1 MATYGE
7 YKIISDRSAA
17 DLQNTIA
24 KNSAKSI
31 DNYMEVQERAQ
42 KESRMF
48 DIRQRNQEK
57 EAKENKD
64 LFAAN
69 GKAIANGI
77 NDSFVEEYN
86 GYLDDYNEYT
96 NILENPSSNR
106 KSRTEAMKIL
116 GVLDKNIARAKANQ
130 ELYIGGTA
138 AMQEKLGNSA
148 ALGSNYG
155 FVNLNMGPDGKG
167 GFITN
172 TDGGV
177 AQDIANQLIGNSGK
191 NDKFERFSDGHIEA
205 SGTYLDA
212 DNVET
217 SYTTTLSAEEVADF
231 LNNPTYDYIKPVEK
245 AVNSIGNTFINE
257 NGALVDGFEEF
268 ELPATAIDGQPAAPP
283 KPKEQIIVS
292 RTVKGEDGE
301 SFERRETRTPVNQE
315 KINTE
320 IKTLAQAQYVNFMAN
335 QDNLAK
341 LQALETIGLGQN
353 ELDLLS
359 DPDQA
364 VKDEFKNIFKGRMVK
379 RIGEGIINTNP
390 KANRGLFKDEN
401 NKWYFVEQVSKTEIT
416 KDAQTILDEA
426 GVTPN

>member
-24 KNSAKSI
+24 KTTTKSI
-31 DNYMEVQERAQ
+31 NDYMVVQERAQ

-48 DIRQRNQEK
+48 DIRQRKKEK
-57 EAKENKD
+57 EAKENKA

-86 GYLDDYNEYT
+86 NYLDDYNKYT
-96 NILENPSSNR
+96 NILENPSSNK
-106 KSRTEAMKIL
+106 KSRTEAMSIL
-116 GVLDKNIARAKANQ
+116 GDLDKNIARAKANQ

-191 NDKFERFSDGHIEA
+191 GDKFERFSDGHIEA

-212 DNVET
+212 DNVEIP
-217 SYTTTLSAEEVADF
+217 YTTTLDAEEVADF

-257 NGALVDGFEEF
+257 NGALADGFSGVTTTKEQQMGMVAAF
-268 ELPATAIDGQPAAPP
+268 KDGISP

-292 RTVKGEDGE
+292 RTVKGENGE
-301 SFERRETRTPVNQE
+301 SFERRETITPVDQG
-315 KINTE
+315 KINGE
-320 IKTLAQAQYVNFMAN
+320 INKLAKAQYVNFMAN
-335 QDNLAK
+335 EDNLAK
-341 LQALETIGLGQN
+341 LQALETIGLGQD
-353 ELDLLS
+353 ELDLLL
-359 DPDQA
+359 DPNA
-364 VKDEFKNIFKGRMVK
+364 EKNEFKNIFEGRMVK

-390 KANRGLFKDEN
+390 KADRGLFKDEN
-401 NKWYFVEQVSKTEIT
+401 NKWYYVEQVSKTEIT
-416 KDAQTILDEA
+416 VSDKYNTK
-426 GVTPN
+426 VK

>member
-57 EAKENKD
+57 EAKENKA

-116 GVLDKNIARAKANQ
+116 GDLDKDIARAKANQ

-155 FVNLNMGPDGKG
+155 FVNLPMGEGQINK
-167 GFITN
+167 
-172 TDGGV
+172 DGGV

-191 NDKFERFSDGHIEA
+191 GDKFKRNSDGSIEA
-205 SGTYLDA
+205 SGTYLNA
-212 DNVET
+212 KNVEIP
-217 SYTTTLSAEEVADF
+217 YTTKLSAEEAAEF

-257 NGALVDGFEEF
+257 NGALVDGFYDV
-268 ELPATAIDGQPAAPP
+268 ATIEGQPGALP

-301 SFERRETRTPVNQE
+301 SFERRETRTPVDQG
-315 KINTE
+315 KINGE
-320 IKTLAQAQYVNFMAN
+320 IKGLAQVQYVNFMAN
-335 QDNLAK
+335 EDNLAK
-341 LQALETIGLGQN
+341 LQALETIGLGQD
-353 ELDLLS
+353 ELDLLL
-359 DPDQA
+359 DPNA
-364 VKDEFKNIFKGRMVK
+364 EKDEFKNIFEERMVK

-390 KANRGLFKDEN
+390 KANKGLFKDEDD
-401 NKWYFVEQVSKTEIT
+401 KWYFVEQVSKTEI
-416 KDAQTILDEA
+416 KK
-426 GVTPN
+426 GVSNKYNSSKQ

>member
-24 KNSAKSI
+24 KNTTKSI
-31 DNYMEVQERAQ
+31 DNYAKVQERAQ

-48 DIRQRNQEK
+48 DIRQRKQEK
-57 EAKENKD
+57 ETQENKA

-86 GYLDDYNEYT
+86 GYLEEYNKYT

-116 GVLDKNIARAKANQ
+116 EGLDKAIAGTKANQ

-138 AMQEKLGNSA
+138 AMQEKLSNSA

-155 FVNLNMGPDGKG
+155 FVNLPMGGDQINK
-167 GFITN
+167 
-172 TDGGV
+172 DGGV

-191 NDKFERFSDGHIEA
+191 GDNFKRNSDGSIEA
-205 SGTYLDA
+205 SGTYLNA
-212 DNVET
+212 NNEEIP
-217 SYTTTLSAEEVADF
+217 YTTTLSAEEAAVF

-257 NGALVDGFEEF
+257 NGALVDGFEDV
-268 ELPATAIDGQPAAPP
+268 ATIEGQPGALP

-301 SFERRETRTPVNQE
+301 SFERRETRTPVDQG
-315 KINTE
+315 KINGE
-320 IKTLAQAQYVNFMAN
+320 IKGLAQVQYVNFMAN
-335 QDNLAK
+335 EDNLAK

-353 ELDLLS
+353 ELDLLL
-359 DPDQA
+359 DPNA
-364 VKDEFKNIFKGRMVK
+364 GKDEFQKIFEKRMVK

-390 KANRGLFKDEN
+390 KADRGLFKDEN

-416 KDAQTILDEA
+416 VSDKYNTK
-426 GVTPN
+426 VK

>member
-24 KNSAKSI
+24 KTTTKSI
-31 DNYMEVQERAQ
+31 NDYMVVQERAQ

-48 DIRQRNQEK
+48 DIRQRKKEK
-57 EAKENKD
+57 EAKENKA

-86 GYLDDYNEYT
+86 NYLDDYNKYT
-96 NILENPSSNR
+96 NILENPSSNK

-116 GVLDKNIARAKANQ
+116 GGLDKDIARAKANQ

-191 NDKFERFSDGHIEA
+191 GDKFERFSDGHIEA

-212 DNVET
+212 DNVEIP
-217 SYTTTLSAEEVADF
+217 YTTTLDAEEVADF

-257 NGALVDGFEEF
+257 NGALADGFSGVTTTKEQQMGMVAAF
-268 ELPATAIDGQPAAPP
+268 KDGISP

-301 SFERRETRTPVNQE
+301 SFERRETITPVDQG
-315 KINTE
+315 KINGE
-320 IKTLAQAQYVNFMAN
+320 INKLAKAQYVNFMAN
-335 QDNLAK
+335 EDNLAK
-341 LQALETIGLGQN
+341 LQALETIGLGQD
-353 ELDLLS
+353 ELDLLL
-359 DPDQA
+359 DPNA
-364 VKDEFKNIFKGRMVK
+364 EKNEFKNIFEGRMVK

-390 KANRGLFKDEN
+390 KADRGLFKDEN

-416 KDAQTILDEA
+416 VSDKYNTK
-426 GVTPN
+426 VK